1 MGRLNGKKLGSIFLD
16 YLLMTLGVFLY
27 CAAWECFMIP
37 NGMSSGGLT
46 GLCTVIQYATSGR
59 LQVSLLY
66 AVINVIL
73 ILVAFAVM
81 GAHFGFKTIFCIAVA
96 SVLFRVLSLFP
107 QIHSIE
113 GQYLFVPERVLIPAI
128 GGLLEGVGLGIIFR
142 QGGSTGGSDILALM
156 VNKFW
161 PVSPGRFF
169 LVTDFVIVLSLL
181 LLPDK
186 TFSDLIYGIIMI
198 LISAPVVDAVLIG
211 GRSAVQVM
219 VFSDRY
225 DEIADYI
232 IHDLERGVTAIEAVG
247 WYTQQERK
255 VLLIVMRQKE
265 IHDVT
270 RRIKEI
276 DRHAFISISPANN
289 VYGEGFEEIKTGLDL
304 SHKKESPKD

>member
-1 MGRLNGKKLGSIFLD
+1 MKQLYLWTGALLVGTLLGWLQIESIDAVANVVATIYTRLFQLLAVPTIVLAIITTMATFGTESSGKLFGRTFV
-16 YLLMTLGVFLY
+16 YTLLTTFAAAAVGAFLY
-27 CAAWECFMIP
+27 VIIAPENLPIEAFVNDYGFEDPAHQSYAEHLLSVVP
-37 NGMSSGGLT
+37 NNI
-46 GLCTVIQYATSGR
+46 VKP
-59 LQVSLLY
+59 
-66 AVINVIL
+66 
-73 ILVAFAVM
+73 F
-81 GAHFGFKTIFCIAVA
+81 
-96 SVLFRVLSLFP
+96 
-107 QIHSIE
+107 
-113 GQYLFVPERVLIPAI
+113 
-128 GGLLEGVGLGIIFR
+128 LEG
-142 QGGSTGGSDILALM
+142 
-156 VNKFW
+156 N
-161 PVSPGRFF
+161 
-169 LVTDFVIVLSLL
+169 VLSLL

-304 SHKKESPKD
+304 SHKKEPQKD